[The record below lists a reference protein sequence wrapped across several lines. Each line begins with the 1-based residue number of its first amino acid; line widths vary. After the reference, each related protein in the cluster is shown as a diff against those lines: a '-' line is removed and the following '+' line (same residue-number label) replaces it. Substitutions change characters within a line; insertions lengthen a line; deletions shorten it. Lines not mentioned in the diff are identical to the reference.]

1 MTANKFLED
10 SMNGKDLH
18 EKEKMLKEAA
28 NKPQDDKNNKPGL
41 YYASGSRDKV
51 IKICE
56 TATGRCITT
65 LVSFFKQITVCLDS
79 HFPNLEDPLQ
89 MLFEVRFVPLREYQ
103 FTLYRLAMIIG
114 CED

>member
-1 MTANKFLED
+1 
-10 SMNGKDLH
+10 MNGKDLH

-65 LVSFFKQITVCLDS
+65 LVSFFNANYS
-79 HFPNLEDPLQ
+79 
-89 MLFEVRFVPLREYQ
+89 LFRFASLFGRSVTNA
-103 FTLYRLAMIIG
+103 F
-114 CED
+114 